1 MSLLKLGIEVGQV
14 ARRKSHPSD
23 DNLTHDWEVSV
34 RGADKNNIAAF
45 VDRVQFELHESFENP
60 HRQVQQPDQRGAY
73 ICRASGY
80 AGFLMPI
87 KITFKDGNE
96 TRLVV
101 SVRDYYCVYKDAFA
115 SFFFYL
121 KNYLKWNFSW
131 SISTMISSGVARPD

>member
-1 MSLLKLGIEVGQV
+1 MWLKNN
-14 ARRKSHPSD
+14 KSIKTGHRSGPSGPSQEPS
-23 DNLTHDWEVSV
+23 NDWEVSV

-131 SISTMISSGVARPD
+131 SISTMTSSGVARPD